1 MKYVQKVQKR
11 KAFINNHLK
20 KIELTRKIIEA
31 RPNAKIITFSNNVKM
46 AESIGIGM
54 VYTGKDSKK
63 KSRMTLEE
71 FSLQPTGVINS
82 CAKLNEGKL
91 TYFNV

>member
-1 MKYVQKVQKR
+1 
-11 KAFINNHLK
+11 
-20 KIELTRKIIEA
+20 
-31 RPNAKIITFSNNVKM
+31 M

-63 KSRMTLEE
+63 KGRITLEE
-71 FSLQPTGVINS
+71 FSRSPTGVINS

>member
-1 MKYVQKVQKR
+1 M
-11 KAFINNHLK
+11 
-20 KIELTRKIIEA
+20 
-31 RPNAKIITFSNNVKM
+31 RPDAKIITFSNNVKM
-46 AESIGIGM
+46 AESIGYGQ

-63 KSRMTLEE
+63 KGRITLEE
-71 FSLQPTGVINS
+71 FNLCDSGVINS